1 MRRAPSNTISSNI
14 DRDRTTVDSSTATF
28 NIGVPSS
35 PGLHPRSSSRLVK
48 KEGTPRPRTHRRS
61 TTSGHTSEYEP
72 MEDSDLRDL
81 GGDHGWNQ
89 TGRHV
94 SRDSE
99 RQVS

>member
-61 TTSGHTSEYEP
+61 TTSGHTSYDP
-72 MEDSDLRDL
+72 GYVQSVVDQ
-81 GGDHGWNQ
+81 G
-89 TGRHV
+89 TGRPAPTV
-94 SRDSE
+94 SD
-99 RQVS
+99 QVLGYDVNGV

>member
-35 PGLHPRSSSRLVK
+35 PGLHPRSSSRSVK

-61 TTSGHTSEYEP
+61 TTSGHTSLRRHDLQCGDAVSAQPEP
-72 MEDSDLRDL
+72 EGQIDGAAGEVAL
-81 GGDHGWNQ
+81 
-89 TGRHV
+89 
-94 SRDSE
+94 
-99 RQVS
+99 